1 LYKSFRFL
9 FLKEG
14 PEAFFIL
21 YRWNIWYESFILR
34 LRLVTWT
41 R

>member
-14 PEAFFIL
+14 PEVFLYFIVETFGMNL
-21 YRWNIWYESFILR
+21 SF
-34 LRLVTWT
+34 
-41 R
+41 